1 MSVGGRACDGLRRQ
15 PAAPLAD
22 SHPVPGPPR
31 ALIDAI
37 VLAVRTGDDPGI
49 RVLRTQLAPLA
60 DTTALLL
67 LRYRSSHRPRAARQE
82 GGSPRRPSTAH
93 ARRRF
98 RKQHAVTDAWA

>member
-1 MSVGGRACDGLRRQ
+1 MHRQ

-22 SHPVPGPPR
+22 SHPVPGPTR

-49 RVLRTQLAPLA
+49 RVLLTQLAPLA

-67 LRYRSSHRPRAARQE
+67 LRYRLGLSKGLNEASASSHPDTACTTRELQRVAPPVAAQPSRCRQ
-82 GGSPRRPSTAH
+82 
-93 ARRRF
+93 
-98 RKQHAVTDAWA
+98 